1 MERIACCEGR
11 LFWSSRENRG
21 FFQTMM
27 AWYFVVQEN
36 TMVSQM
42 YDDCRN
48 ISVFGVQELVEF
60 VFMPLSLLERF

>member
-1 MERIACCEGR
+1 
-11 LFWSSRENRG
+11 
-21 FFQTMM
+21 
-27 AWYFVVQEN
+27 
-36 TMVSQM
+36 MVSQM